1 MKKFLSIFTCI
12 LIISCSNASIYR
24 VTVTQGTVFE
34 REDVERLD
42 IGMSKDQVIFVM
54 GNPSFENFF
63 EENVWNYFYQVKSGD
78 NILEE
83 KRIKVFFDTDGFLN
97 DIEIIKLD

>member
-1 MKKFLSIFTCI
+1 
-12 LIISCSNASIYR
+12 
-24 VTVTQGTVFE
+24 
-34 REDVERLD
+34 
-42 IGMSKDQVIFVM
+42 M
-54 GNPSFENFF
+54 GNPTFENFF

-83 KRIKVFFDTDGFLN
+83 KRIKVFFDTNGFLN